1 MLQSLRSAF
10 NERYESSGWGLLGR
24 NNLTA
29 DKPSAEI
36 VIVYGRASTSTCTEL
51 SSMFAPSH
59 RKYESSIQAA
69 KVGYC
74 KYPLL
79 DLAAD
84 VGHSSFVVFESNLAH
99 QDEVGY
105 Q

>member
-1 MLQSLRSAF
+1 
-10 NERYESSGWGLLGR
+10 
-24 NNLTA
+24 
-29 DKPSAEI
+29 
-36 VIVYGRASTSTCTEL
+36 
-51 SSMFAPSH
+51 MFAPSH